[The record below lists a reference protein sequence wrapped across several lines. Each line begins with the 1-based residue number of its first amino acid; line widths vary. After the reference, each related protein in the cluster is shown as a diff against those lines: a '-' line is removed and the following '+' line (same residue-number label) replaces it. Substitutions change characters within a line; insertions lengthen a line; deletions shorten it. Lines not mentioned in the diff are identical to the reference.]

1 MGGDRAGR
9 GRVRAVAGHVRP
21 LALAVLLVAMS
32 GVTRPGHLIPELAE
46 PVSSTALVAPAD
58 PGPGPGPGHDGHSSG
73 SAHPTG
79 AGRPAGAA
87 AAAHP
92 AAGHPAAAPHAV
104 EPVHLKGHG
113 NRHGRGHGGRV
124 YGGGGQRTG
133 GVNSASAP
141 TMDSPPYQLSTGRH
155 NVNAPA
161 GNSAVD
167 YSGVQQ
173 VSSVSIYTNTIN
185 GNCGSGARHCS
196 INQNLQSAEG
206 RGYNG
211 R

>member
-1 MGGDRAGR
+1 MAGY
-9 GRVRAVAGHVRP
+9 VRP

-58 PGPGPGPGHDGHSSG
+58 PGPGPGPGPGHDGHSSG

-92 AAGHPAAAPHAV
+92 AAA

-113 NRHGRGHGGRV
+113 KRHGKRHGRRHGRGRGRV
-124 YGGGGQRTG
+124 YGGGVQRTG
-133 GVNSASAP
+133 GVNSAGAP